1 MYITVDDIKNEI
13 SLKYPIDNR
22 NGNKKVGLICTYFVY
37 SFYNVEKDE
46 KIHLKNGSTLLVKRG
61 CYTIKDIEKV
71 SSGKVKYDS
80 LTGKSVIDSTI
91 SRFEPYMNK
100 ILGIS
105 NGNYAD
111 TLLSKKMFSFK
122 INKLSTTDNILNGK
136 PCNVL
141 YTGYLN
147 KDISFDD
154 IIYFEPMNVQY
165 KKLANGIIYQL
176 IISLVDGDGN
186 EILSNFKISIV
197 LHIIQFFL
205 RYIIYH
211 GSRR

>member
-13 SLKYPIDNR
+13 SLEYPIDNR
-22 NGNKKVGLICTYFVY
+22 NGNKKVGLILAYFVY

-105 NGNYAD
+105 NGNYVD

-147 KDISFDD
+147 KDISFGD
-154 IIYFEPMNVQY
+154 IVYFEPKNVQY
-165 KKLANGIIYQL
+165 KKLVNGVIDQL
-176 IISLVDGDGN
+176 KVSLIDGDGN

-197 LHIIQFFL
+197 LHVI
-205 RYIIYH
+205 
-211 GSRR
+211 

>member
-1 MYITVDDIKNEI
+1 MYITADDIKNEI
-13 SLKYPIDNR
+13 SFYYPIDNR
-22 NGNKKVGLICTYFVY
+22 FGDKKIGLIRAYFVY
-37 SFYNVEKDE
+37 SFYNVEKDQ

-71 SSGKVKYDS
+71 SSGKIKYDS
-80 LTGKSVIDSTI
+80 LTSKSVIDSTI
-91 SRFEPYMNK
+91 SRFGPYMNK

-105 NGNYAD
+105 NGNYVD

-122 INKLSTTDNILNGK
+122 INKLSTIDNVLNSK

-147 KDISFDD
+147 KDISFGD
-154 IIYFEPMNVQY
+154 IVYFEPTNVQY
-165 KKLANGIIYQL
+165 KKLVNGIINQMKVSL
-176 IISLVDGDGN
+176 IDGDGN

-197 LHIIQFFL
+197 LHIV
-205 RYIIYH
+205 
-211 GSRR
+211 

>member
-13 SLKYPIDNR
+13 SFDYPIDNR
-22 NGNKKVGLICTYFVY
+22 NGDKKVGLIRAYLVY

-46 KIHLKNGSTLLVKRG
+46 KIHLKNGETLPVKKG
-61 CYTIKDIEKV
+61 CYTKKDIERV
-71 SSGKVKYDS
+71 SSGKIKYDS
-80 LTGKSVIDSTI
+80 LTGKSVIDPTI
-91 SRFEPYMNK
+91 NRFRPYMNK

-105 NGNYAD
+105 NGNYID

-122 INKLSTTDNILNGK
+122 ISKLSTTDNILNGK

-147 KDISFDD
+147 KDISFGD
-154 IIYFEPMNVQY
+154 IIYFEPKNVQY
-165 KKLANGIIYQL
+165 KKLVNGTINQMKV
-176 IISLVDGDGN
+176 SLVDGDGN

-197 LHIIQFFL
+197 LHII
-205 RYIIYH
+205 
-211 GSRR
+211 